1 MVQTTPLQQ
10 AQPGDSI
17 AIAQLLNRALQPKG
31 ITAKVKLKEGCL
43 QVLLEAEQALDPR
56 ALTGF
61 VARGVS
67 KLNLPSVHTLRVYGK
82 QTGQTNPAWQQGLV
96 LRQPEPVNAVLDGN
110 SEIAVS
116 GAECSTGATGQGAI
130 GQGAIGQGAIADST
144 DSAPIHAA
152 TIGSVNDLDAM
163 QQAVIQA
170 LGADV
175 DVELTVEDSLLVIT
189 LTTSQVLEGQSAAK
203 SIKEALDPLKP
214 SFSEAKILK
223 RNPRTLRSFP
233 IKQISL
239 GETPQAAPEP
249 AQSHHNQSSTSA
261 INSSSASAGQFVTA
275 PSSRSTAKPYK
286 SEMAS
291 ATAVRKKLTVVL
303 IIIAMAFVLYR
314 LMRRLLI
321 ILAVS
326 PAMGGFSIIMALVAL
341 WRAYAVFKPLL
352 RSLLRG
358 GE

>member
-96 LRQPEPVNAVLDGN
+96 LRQPEPVNAVVEGN

-130 GQGAIGQGAIADST
+130 GQGAIADST

-152 TIGSVNDLDAM
+152 TSGSVNDLDAM
-163 QQAVIQA
+163 QQAVVQA

-239 GETPQAAPEP
+239 GEPPQAAPEP

>member
-10 AQPGDSI
+10 QVQPEDSI

-56 ALTGF
+56 ALTDF

-82 QTGQTNPAWQQGLV
+82 RAGQARPAWQQGLI
-96 LRQPEPVNAVLDGN
+96 LRQPEPVNGVMMGN
-110 SEIAVS
+110 SEINAS
-116 GAECSTGATGQGAI
+116 EAESFIGTIRQGAI

-144 DSAPIHAA
+144 NPAPMHTA
-152 TIGSVNDLDAM
+152 TSGSVNDLDAM
-163 QQAVIQA
+163 QQAIAQT

-175 DVELTVEDSLLVIT
+175 DVELTVEDSLLIII

-203 SIKEALDPLKP
+203 SIKEAIDPLKP
-214 SFSEAKILK
+214 SFLEAKILK

-233 IKQISL
+233 IKQIAL
-239 GETPQAAPEP
+239 GEPPQSAPEP
-249 AQSHHNQSSTSA
+249 AQSHHDQGSTSA
-261 INSSSASAGQFVTA
+261 ANSASTSAGQFITA
-275 PSSRSTAKPYK
+275 SSSRSPAKPHK
-286 SEMAS
+286 SKMAS
-291 ATAVRKKLTVVL
+291 ATALRKKLTVAL
-303 IIIAMAFVLYR
+303 IIVAMAFVLYR
-314 LMRRLLI
+314 LIRRLLL

-326 PAMGGFSIIMALVAL
+326 PAMGGFSIILALAAL
-341 WRAYAVFKPLL
+341 WRAYAVFNPLL
-352 RSLLRG
+352 QSLLRG
-358 GE
+358 G

>member
-10 AQPGDSI
+10 AQQGDSI

-67 KLNLPSVHTLRVYGK
+67 KLNLPSVHTVRVYGK
-82 QTGQTNPAWQQGLV
+82 QSGQARPAWQQGLI
-96 LRQPEPVNAVLDGN
+96 LSQPESTNDVVNGN
-110 SEIAVS
+110 SRVDAS
-116 GAECSTGATGQGAI
+116 GAAYSTDTNGQDAI
-130 GQGAIGQGAIADST
+130 GQDAIADP
-144 DSAPIHAA
+144 AEPIH
-152 TIGSVNDLDAM
+152 TTTDTSGSNLDAM
-163 QQAVIQA
+163 LQAIAQT

-175 DVELTVEDSLLVIT
+175 DVELTVEDSLLIIT

-203 SIKEALDPLKP
+203 SIKEAIDPLKP

-239 GETPQAAPEP
+239 GEPPQSAPEP
-249 AQSHHNQSSTSA
+249 AQSHHAQGLTSG
-261 INSSSASAGQFVTA
+261 INSSSASAGQFITA
-275 PSSRSTAKPYK
+275 SSSRSAAKPRK

-291 ATAVRKKLTVVL
+291 ATAIHKKLTVVL
-303 IIIAMAFVLYR
+303 IIIVMAFVLYR
-314 LMRRLLI
+314 LMRRLLL

-326 PAMGGFSIIMALVAL
+326 PAMGGFSIILALAAF
-341 WRAYAVFKPLL
+341 WRAYAVLNPLL
-352 RSLLRG
+352 QSLLRG